1 MQLRE
6 LSFLLCLI
14 SIWAA
19 TALAQE
25 KVVVSHSVRGSL
37 SLGPLLYGVHRGFY
51 KDEGI
56 DLVYVSIRADLG
68 LKALLSGDVDYIY
81 STGTVIRGAVVG
93 VPVRALTF
101 DFSKVFHSLMARSEI
116 ASAAA
121 LKGKKIAVSSFGAT
135 GDLAARAAVQALGL
149 DLHKDV
155 TFVALGP
162 DTLRYAALQA
172 GTVQATHM
180 PLPFNIQMKREGYR
194 ELFYV
199 GNILRQPLTGLST
212 SQEKIQK
219 SPDQVRRI
227 TRAFVRASR
236 AFKNE
241 KNEFVAFAQKR
252 FALSKSV
259 TEEAYDYL
267 VDALSQD
274 GAVEEAILQRAIDD
288 ARKSLGVTKSIEQK
302 DVVDYSFLRAALGK

>member
-6 LSFLLCLI
+6 FSFLLCLI
-14 SIWAA
+14 SIWPA
-19 TALAQE
+19 TARAQE

-180 PLPFNIQMKREGYR
+180 PLPFNIQMKKEGYR

-236 AFKNE
+236 AFKSE

-274 GAVEEAILQRAIDD
+274 GAVEEAILQRAIDE

>member
-1 MQLRE
+1 MRLR
-6 LSFLLCLI
+6 LSACLIAVLLCWTGG
-14 SIWAA
+14 SP
-19 TALAQE
+19 AQE

-37 SLGPLLYGVHRGFY
+37 SLGPLFYGIHRGFY
-51 KDEGI
+51 KEEGI

-68 LKALLSGDVDYIY
+68 IKALLSGDVDYIY

-101 DFSKVFHSLMARSEI
+101 DFTKVFHSLMARPEI
-116 ASAAA
+116 TSAAM

-135 GDLAARAAVQALGL
+135 GDLAARTAVQALGL
-149 DLHKDV
+149 DPNKDV
-155 TFVALGP
+155 SFVALGP
-162 DTLRYAALQA
+162 HTLRYAAVQA

-180 PLPFNIQMKREGYR
+180 PLPFNIRMKREGYP

-212 SQEKIQK
+212 SVEKIQK
-219 SPDQVRRI
+219 NSDQVRRMV
-227 TRAFVRASR
+227 RAFLRASR

-241 KNEFVAFAQKR
+241 KTEFVAFAQKR
-252 FALSKSV
+252 FALSRSV

-274 GAVEEAILQRAIDD
+274 GVVEDVILQRAIDD
-288 ARKSLGVTKSIEQK
+288 AKKSLGVSKPIEQK
-302 DVVDYSFLRAALGK
+302 DIVDYTFIRAALAK